1 MIHKLWTELT
11 SLDPNSDVCIGFYFG
26 QDVFEKKWRGNINL
40 KSHQGGKWVETDID
54 LIQ

>member
-1 MIHKLWTELT
+1 MTFC
-11 SLDPNSDVCIGFYFG
+11 DPTWPTVWYLYIGFYFG
-26 QDVFEKKWRGNINL
+26 QDVFDKSDVTDVANINL